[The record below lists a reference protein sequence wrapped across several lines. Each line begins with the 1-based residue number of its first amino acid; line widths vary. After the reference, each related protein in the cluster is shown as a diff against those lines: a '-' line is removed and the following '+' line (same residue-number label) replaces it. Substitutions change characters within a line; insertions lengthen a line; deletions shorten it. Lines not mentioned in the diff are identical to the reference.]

1 MQMIGIGECI
11 HIISKDVKAA
21 VESRDKAFIQDL
33 AKKQAQKGVRYLD
46 LNIGPQKKAG
56 HEVMPWM
63 VQTIQE
69 VTQLPLSLDTSNAA
83 AIEAG
88 LKVVKKKALINSTD
102 ATEERMAAMM
112 PLAAKYNANLIA
124 LTLAKGG
131 IPTTA
136 DARVELATERIFVAA
151 AQHGVPIENLW
162 LDPLV
167 LTVNGNQDQAQQTI
181 NAVRFFKQLAD
192 PPPKTTCGLSNV
204 SNQCPA
210 ELRPLLN
217 RVFMVMMAGAG
228 LDSAILDPLDKE
240 TMEAVRILDTRD
252 DSTPKGRLY
261 LGIYDAYAAME
272 QYDTSQVDMS
282 DPELKDIAKTVNIMQ
297 NKTLYAHGY
306 LRL

>member
-1 MQMIGIGECI
+1 MKLIAIGECI

-21 VESRDKAFIQDL
+21 VETRDKAFIQNL
-33 AKKQAQKGVRYLD
+33 AKKQAEKGADYLD

-69 VTQLPLSLDTSNAA
+69 VVDLPLSLDTSNAA

-88 LKVVKKKALINSTD
+88 LKVCRKTSLINSTD
-102 ATEERMAAMM
+102 ATEERMSAMM

-136 DARVELATERIFVAA
+136 DARIELATERIFTAA
-151 AQHGVPIENLW
+151 AQYGVPIENLW

-204 SNQCPA
+204 SNQCPH

-217 RVFMVMMAGAG
+217 RIFLIMMMGAG
-228 LDSAILDPLDKE
+228 LDSAILDPLDFD
-240 TMEAVRILDTRD
+240 TMEVVRIIDTRD
-252 DSTPKGRLY
+252 DSTPKGKLY
-261 LGIYDAYAAME
+261 LGIYDAYVAME
-272 QYDTSQVDMS
+272 QFDTSGVDMS
-282 DPELKDIAKTVNIMQ
+282 DPELSDIAKTVNIMQ

-306 LRL
+306 LKL

>member
-1 MQMIGIGECI
+1 MKLIAIGECI

-21 VESRDKAFIQDL
+21 VESRDKAFIQNL
-33 AKKQAQKGVRYLD
+33 AQKQAEKGATYLD

-69 VTQLPLSLDTSNAA
+69 VVDLPLSLDTSNAA

-88 LKVVKKKALINSTD
+88 LKVCQKTALINSTD
-102 ATEERMAAMM
+102 ATEERMSAMM

-136 DARVELATERIFVAA
+136 DARVELATERIFPTA
-151 AQHGVPIENLW
+151 AQYGVPIENIW

-204 SNQCPA
+204 SNQCPH

-217 RVFMVMMAGAG
+217 RIFLIMMAGAG
-228 LDSAILDPLDKE
+228 LDSAILDPLDFE
-240 TMEAVRILDTRD
+240 TMEVVRILDARD
-252 DSTPKGRLY
+252 DSTPKGKLY

-272 QYDTSQVDMS
+272 DFDTSSVDMS
-282 DPELKDIAKTVNIMQ
+282 NPELRDIAKTVNIMQ

-306 LRL
+306 LKL

>member
-1 MQMIGIGECI
+1 MIAIGECI
-11 HIISKDVKAA
+11 HIISKDVKTA
-21 VESRDKAFIQDL
+21 VENRDKSFIQNL
-33 AKKQAQKGVRYLD
+33 AKKQADKGANYID

-63 VQTIQE
+63 VQAIQE
-69 VTQLPLSLDTSNAA
+69 VVDLPLSLDTSNAA

-88 LKVVKKKALINSTD
+88 LKVCKRKALINSTD
-102 ATEERMAAMM
+102 ATEERMSAMM

-131 IPTTA
+131 IPTSA
-136 DARVELATERIFVAA
+136 DARVELATERIFTAA
-151 AQHGVPIENLW
+151 EKFGVPIENLW

-210 ELRPLLN
+210 ELRHLLN
-217 RVFMVMMAGAG
+217 RVFLVMMAGAG
-228 LDSAILDPLDKE
+228 LDSAILDPLDHE
-240 TMEAVRILDTRD
+240 TMEAIRIIDKRD
-252 DSTPKGRLY
+252 DSTPKCKLY

>member
-1 MQMIGIGECI
+1 MKLIAIGECI
-11 HIISKDVKAA
+11 HIISKDVKTA
-21 VESRDKAFIQDL
+21 VENRDKAFIQNL
-33 AKKQAQKGVRYLD
+33 AKLQAQKGADYID

-63 VQTIQE
+63 VHTIQE
-69 VTQLPLSLDTSNAA
+69 VVHLPLSLDTSNAA

-88 LKVVKKKALINSTD
+88 LKVCKKTALINSTD
-102 ATEERMAAMM
+102 STEERLSAMM
-112 PLAAKYNANLIA
+112 PLAAKYNANIIS

-136 DARVELATERIFVAA
+136 DARVELATERIFPAA
-151 AQHGVPIENLW
+151 AKYGVPIENIW

-204 SNQCPA
+204 SNTCPA
-210 ELRPLLN
+210 EGRHLLN
-217 RVFMVMMAGAG
+217 RVFMIMMAGAG
-228 LDSAILDPLDKE
+228 LDSAILDPLDHE
-240 TMEAVRILDTRD
+240 TMEAIRILDTRD
-252 DSTPKGRLY
+252 DSTAKGRLY

-272 QYDTSQVDMS
+272 QFDTSSVDMS
-282 DPELKDIAKTVNIMQ
+282 NHELSDIAKTVNIMQ

-306 LRL
+306 LKL

>member
-1 MQMIGIGECI
+1 MIAIGECI
-11 HIISKDVKAA
+11 HIISKDVKTA
-21 VESRDKAFIQDL
+21 VETRDKSFIQNL
-33 AKKQAQKGVRYLD
+33 AKKQADKGAHYID

-63 VQTIQE
+63 VQAIQE
-69 VTQLPLSLDTSNAA
+69 VVELPLSLDTSNAA

-88 LKVVKKKALINSTD
+88 LKVCKRKALINSTD
-102 ATEERMAAMM
+102 ATEERMSAMM

-131 IPTTA
+131 IPTSA
-136 DARVELATERIFVAA
+136 DARVELATERIFAA
-151 AQHGVPIENLW
+151 AEKFGVPIENLW

-181 NAVRFFKQLAD
+181 NAVRFFKPLAD

-210 ELRPLLN
+210 ELRHLLN
-217 RVFMVMMAGAG
+217 RVFLIMMAGAG
-228 LDSAILDPLDKE
+228 LDSAILDPLDHE
-240 TMEAVRILDTRD
+240 TMEAIRIIDKRD
-252 DSTPKGRLY
+252 DSTPKGKLY
-261 LGIYDAYAAME
+261 LGIFDAYAAME
-272 QYDTSQVDMS
+272 EYDTSQVDMS
-282 DPELKDIAKTVNIMQ
+282 DPELKDMAKTVNIMQ

>member
-33 AKKQAQKGVRYLD
+33 AKKQAQKGARYLD

-69 VTQLPLSLDTSNAA
+69 VTDLPLSLDTSNAA

-88 LKVVKKKALINSTD
+88 LKVCKKKSLINSTD
-102 ATEERMAAMM
+102 ATEERMNAMM
-112 PLAAKYNANLIA
+112 PLAAKYNCNLIS

-131 IPTTA
+131 LPTTA

-192 PPPKTTCGLSNV
+192 PPPMTTCGLSNV
-204 SNQCPA
+204 SNSCPH

-217 RVFMVMMAGAG
+217 RVFLIMMAGAG
-228 LDSAILDPLDKE
+228 LDSAILDPLDADL
-240 TMEAVRILDTRD
+240 MEVIRILETRD
-252 DSTPKGRLY
+252 DSTPLGRLY
-261 LGIYDAYAAME
+261 LGIYDAYVAME
-272 QYDTSQVDMS
+272 LFDTGSVDMS
-282 DPELKDIAKTVNIMQ
+282 DPKLMEVAKTVNILK

-306 LRL
+306 LKL

>member
-1 MQMIGIGECI
+1 MKLIAIGECI

-21 VESRDKAFIQDL
+21 VESRDKAFIQNL
-33 AKKQAQKGVRYLD
+33 AKLQAAKGADYLD
-46 LNIGPQKKAG
+46 LNIGPQKKLG

-69 VTQLPLSLDTSNAA
+69 VVDLPLSLDTSNAA

-88 LKVVKKKALINSTD
+88 LKVVKKTPLINSTD
-102 ATEERMAAMM
+102 ATEERLSAMM
-112 PLAAKYNANLIA
+112 PLAAKYNANIIA

-136 DARVELATERIFVAA
+136 DARVELATERTFTAA
-151 AQHGVPIENLW
+151 AQYGVPIENIW

-204 SNQCPA
+204 SNQCPP

-217 RVFMVMMAGAG
+217 RVFMIMMAGAG

-252 DSTPKGRLY
+252 DSTPKGKLY

-272 QYDTSQVDMS
+272 QFDTSQVDMS
-282 DPELKDIAKTVNIMQ
+282 DPVLSNIAKTVNIMQ

-306 LRL
+306 LKL

>member
-1 MQMIGIGECI
+1 MIAIGECI
-11 HIISKDVKAA
+11 HIISKDVKTA
-21 VESRDKAFIQDL
+21 VENRDKSFIQNL
-33 AKKQAQKGVRYLD
+33 AKKQADKGAHYID

-63 VQTIQE
+63 VQAIQE
-69 VTQLPLSLDTSNAA
+69 VVELPLSLDTSNAA

-88 LKVVKKKALINSTD
+88 LKVCKRKALINSTD
-102 ATEERMAAMM
+102 ATEERMSAMM

-131 IPTTA
+131 IPTSA
-136 DARVELATERIFVAA
+136 DARVELATERIFAA
-151 AQHGVPIENLW
+151 AEKFGVPIENLW

-204 SNQCPA
+204 SNTCPA
-210 ELRPLLN
+210 ELRHLLN

-228 LDSAILDPLDKE
+228 LDSAILDPLDHE
-240 TMEAVRILDTRD
+240 TMEAIRILDKRD

-261 LGIYDAYAAME
+261 LGIYDAYATME
-272 QYDTSQVDMS
+272 QYDISQVDMS
-282 DPELKDIAKTVNIMQ
+282 NPELKDIAKTVNILQ

>member
-1 MQMIGIGECI
+1 MIAIGECI
-11 HIISKDVKAA
+11 HIISKDVKTA
-21 VESRDKAFIQDL
+21 VENRDKSFIQNL
-33 AKKQAQKGVRYLD
+33 AKKQADKGAHYID

-63 VQTIQE
+63 VQAIQE
-69 VTQLPLSLDTSNAA
+69 VVELPLSLDTSNAA

-88 LKVVKKKALINSTD
+88 LKVCKRKALINSTD
-102 ATEERMAAMM
+102 ATEERMSAMM

-131 IPTTA
+131 IPTSA
-136 DARVELATERIFVAA
+136 DARVELATERIFAA
-151 AQHGVPIENLW
+151 AEKFGVPIENLW

-204 SNQCPA
+204 SNTCPA
-210 ELRPLLN
+210 ELRHLLN

-228 LDSAILDPLDKE
+228 LDSAILDPLDHE
-240 TMEAVRILDTRD
+240 TMEAIRILDKRD
-252 DSTPKGRLY
+252 DSTPKGKLY

-272 QYDTSQVDMS
+272 EYDISQVDMS
-282 DPELKDIAKTVNIMQ
+282 NPELKDIAKTVNILQ

-306 LRL
+306 LKL

>member
-1 MQMIGIGECI
+1 MKLIAIGECI
-11 HIISKDVKAA
+11 HIISKEVKAA
-21 VESRDKAFIQDL
+21 VEQRDKAYIQHL
-33 AKKQAQKGVRYLD
+33 AKLQAEKGADYLD

-63 VQTIQE
+63 VHTIQE
-69 VTQLPLSLDTSNAA
+69 VTHLPLSLDSSNAA

-88 LKVVKKKALINSTD
+88 LKVCKKKALINSTD
-102 ATEERMAAMM
+102 ATEERMSAMM
-112 PLAAKYNANLIA
+112 PLASKYNANIIA

-136 DARVELATERIFVAA
+136 DARVELATERIFAA
-151 AQHGVPIENLW
+151 AAKYGVPIENIW

-181 NAVRFFKQLAD
+181 DAVRFFKQLAD

-204 SNQCPA
+204 SNTCPA
-210 ELRPLLN
+210 EGRHLLN

-240 TMEAVRILDTRD
+240 TMEAIRIINTRD
-252 DSTPKGRLY
+252 ESTPKGKLY
-261 LGIYDAYAAME
+261 VGLYDAYVAME
-272 QYDTSQVDMS
+272 QYDISQVDMS
-282 DPELKDIAKTVNIMQ
+282 DPELKDIAKTINILQ

-306 LRL
+306 LKL

>member
-1 MQMIGIGECI
+1 MIAIGECI
-11 HIISKDVKAA
+11 HIISKDVRAA
-21 VESRDKAFIQDL
+21 VESRDKAFIQNL
-33 AKKQAQKGVRYLD
+33 AKEQAEKGANYID

-69 VTQLPLSLDTSNAA
+69 VVDLPLSLDTSNAA

-88 LKVVKKKALINSTD
+88 LKVCKKTALINSTD
-102 ATEERMAAMM
+102 ATEERMGAMM
-112 PLAAKYNANLIA
+112 PLAAKYNANIIA

-136 DARVELATERIFVAA
+136 DARVELATERIFTAA
-151 AQHGVPIENLW
+151 AQHGVPIENIW

-204 SNQCPA
+204 SNQCPP

-228 LDSAILDPLDKE
+228 LDSAILDPLDHE
-240 TMEAVRILDTRD
+240 TMEAIRILDTRD
-252 DSTPKGRLY
+252 NSTPKGKLY
-261 LGIYDAYAAME
+261 LGLFDAYAAME
-272 QYDTSQVDMS
+272 EYDISQVDMS
-282 DPELKDIAKTVNIMQ
+282 NPVLSDIAKTINILQ

-306 LRL
+306 LKL

>member
-1 MQMIGIGECI
+1 MIAIGECI
-11 HIISKDVKAA
+11 HIISKDVRAA
-21 VESRDKAFIQDL
+21 VENRDKAFIQNL
-33 AKKQAQKGVRYLD
+33 AKKQADKGANYID

-69 VTQLPLSLDTSNAA
+69 VVDLPLSLDTSNAA

-88 LKVVKKKALINSTD
+88 LKVCKRKALINSTD
-102 ATEERMAAMM
+102 ATEERMSAMM
-112 PLAAKYNANLIA
+112 PLAAKYNADLIA

-136 DARVELATERIFVAA
+136 DARVELATERIFTAA
-151 AQHGVPIENLW
+151 AQYGVPIENIW

-167 LTVNGNQDQAQQTI
+167 LTVNGNQDQVQQTI

-204 SNQCPA
+204 SNQCPH

-217 RVFMVMMAGAG
+217 RVFLIMMMGAG
-228 LDSAILDPLDKE
+228 LDSAILDPLDDE
-240 TMEAVRILDTRD
+240 IMEAIRIINTRD
-252 DSTPKGRLY
+252 DSTPKGKLY

-272 QYDTSQVDMS
+272 QFDTSQVDKS
-282 DPELKDIAKTVNIMQ
+282 DPVLRDIAKTVDVMQ

-306 LRL
+306 LKL

>member
-21 VESRDKAFIQDL
+21 VESRNKAFIQDL
-33 AKKQAQKGVRYLD
+33 AKKQAHKGARYLD

-69 VTQLPLSLDTSNAA
+69 VSHLPLSLDTSNSA

-88 LKVVKKKALINSTD
+88 LKVCKKKALINSTD
-102 ATEERMAAMM
+102 ATEERMGAMM
-112 PLAAKYNANLIA
+112 PLAAKYNADLIA

-151 AQHGVPIENLW
+151 AQHGVPVENLW

-204 SNQCPA
+204 SNTCPH

-217 RVFMVMMAGAG
+217 RVFLVMMAGAG
-228 LDSAILDPLDKE
+228 LDSAILDPLDDDL
-240 TMEAVRILDTRD
+240 MHAIRILETRD
-252 DSTPKGRLY
+252 DSTPLGRLY
-261 LGIYDAYAAME
+261 LGIYDAYVAME
-272 QYDTSQVDMS
+272 MFDTSSVDMS
-282 DPELKDIAKTVNIMQ
+282 DPKLMEVAKTVNVLQ

-306 LRL
+306 LKL

>member
-1 MQMIGIGECI
+1 MKLIAIGECI
-11 HIISKDVKAA
+11 HIISKDVKGA
-21 VESRDKAFIQDL
+21 VEKRDKAFIQSL
-33 AKKQAQKGVRYLD
+33 AKLQADKGADYLD

-69 VTQLPLSLDTSNAA
+69 VTHLPLSLDSSNAA

-88 LKVVKKKALINSTD
+88 LKVCKKTALINSTD
-102 ATEERMAAMM
+102 ATEERMSAMM

-136 DARVELATERIFVAA
+136 DARVELATERIFTAA

-261 LGIYDAYAAME
+261 LGIYDAYVAME
-272 QYDTSQVDMS
+272 QFDTSQVDMS

>member
-1 MQMIGIGECI
+1 MIAIGECI
-11 HIISKDVKAA
+11 HIISKDVKTA
-21 VESRDKAFIQDL
+21 VENRDKSFIQNL
-33 AKKQAQKGVRYLD
+33 AKKQADKGANYID

-63 VQTIQE
+63 VQAIQE
-69 VTQLPLSLDTSNAA
+69 VVELPLSLDTSNAA

-88 LKVVKKKALINSTD
+88 LKVCKKKALINSTD
-102 ATEERMAAMM
+102 ATEERMGAMM
-112 PLAAKYNANLIA
+112 PLAAKYNVDIIA

-136 DARVELATERIFVAA
+136 DARVELATERTFVAA
-151 AQHGVPIENLW
+151 AKYGVPIENIW

-204 SNQCPA
+204 SNQCPP
-210 ELRPLLN
+210 ELRHLLN
-217 RVFMVMMAGAG
+217 RVFLVMMAGAG
-228 LDSAILDPLDKE
+228 LDSAILDPLDHE
-240 TMEAVRILDTRD
+240 TMEAIRILDKRD
-252 DSTPKGRLY
+252 SSTPKGRLY

-272 QYDTSQVDMS
+272 QFDTSGVDMS
-282 DPELKDIAKTVNIMQ
+282 DPALSDIAKTVNILQ

>member
-1 MQMIGIGECI
+1 MIAIGECI
-11 HIISKDVKAA
+11 HIISKDVKTA
-21 VESRDKAFIQDL
+21 VENRDKAFIQNL
-33 AKKQAQKGVRYLD
+33 AKKQAEKGANYLD

-69 VTQLPLSLDTSNAA
+69 VVDLPLSLDTSNAA

-88 LKVVKKKALINSTD
+88 LKVCKRKALINSTD
-102 ATEERMAAMM
+102 ATEERMSAMM
-112 PLAAKYNANLIA
+112 PLAAKYNAGLIA

-136 DARVELATERIFVAA
+136 DARVELATERIFPAA
-151 AQHGVPIENLW
+151 AQYGVPLEDIW

-204 SNQCPA
+204 SNQCPH

-217 RVFMVMMAGAG
+217 RVFLIMMMGAG
-228 LDSAILDPLDKE
+228 LDSAILDPLDNE
-240 TMEAVRILDTRD
+240 LMEAIRIVENRD

-272 QYDTSQVDMS
+272 QFDTRQVDMS
-282 DPELKDIAKTVNIMQ
+282 DPVLRDIAKTVDVLQ

-306 LRL
+306 LKL

>member
-1 MQMIGIGECI
+1 MIAIGECI
-11 HIISKDVKAA
+11 HIISKDVKTA
-21 VESRDKAFIQDL
+21 VENRDKSFIQNL
-33 AKKQAQKGVRYLD
+33 AKKQADKGAHYID

-56 HEVMPWM
+56 HEIMPWM
-63 VQTIQE
+63 VQAIQE
-69 VTQLPLSLDTSNAA
+69 VVELPLSLDTSNAA

-88 LKVVKKKALINSTD
+88 LKVCKRKALINSTD
-102 ATEERMAAMM
+102 ATEERMSAMM

-131 IPTTA
+131 IPTSA
-136 DARVELATERIFVAA
+136 DARVELATERIFAA
-151 AQHGVPIENLW
+151 AEKFGVPIENLW

-204 SNQCPA
+204 SNTCPA
-210 ELRPLLN
+210 ELRHLLN

-228 LDSAILDPLDKE
+228 LDSAILDPLDHE
-240 TMEAVRILDTRD
+240 TMEAIRILDKRD
-252 DSTPKGRLY
+252 DSTPKGKLY

-272 QYDTSQVDMS
+272 QYDIGQVDMS
-282 DPELKDIAKTVNIMQ
+282 NPELKDIAKTVNILQ

-306 LRL
+306 LKL

>member
-1 MQMIGIGECI
+1 MKLIAIGECI

-21 VESRDKAFIQDL
+21 VENRDKAFIQNL
-33 AKKQAQKGVRYLD
+33 AKKQAEKGADYLD

-69 VTQLPLSLDTSNAA
+69 VVDLPLSLDTSNAA

-88 LKVVKKKALINSTD
+88 LKVCKKTALINSTD
-102 ATEERMAAMM
+102 ATEERLSAMM
-112 PLAAKYNANLIA
+112 PLAAKYNANIIA

-136 DARVELATERIFVAA
+136 DARVELATERTFTAA
-151 AQHGVPIENLW
+151 AQYGVPIENIW

-204 SNQCPA
+204 SNQCPPD
-210 ELRPLLN
+210 LRPLLN
-217 RVFMVMMAGAG
+217 RIFLIMMAGAG

-252 DSTPKGRLY
+252 DSTPKGKLY
-261 LGIYDAYAAME
+261 LGIYDAYVAME

-282 DPELKDIAKTVNIMQ
+282 DPVLSDIAKTVNILQ

-306 LRL
+306 LKL

>member
-1 MQMIGIGECI
+1 MIAIGECI
-11 HIISKDVKAA
+11 HIISKDVRAA
-21 VESRDKAFIQDL
+21 VDSRDKAFIQNL
-33 AKKQAQKGVRYLD
+33 AKHQAAKGANYID

-69 VTQLPLSLDTSNAA
+69 VCDLPLSLDTSNAA

-88 LKVVKKKALINSTD
+88 LKVCKKKALINSTD
-102 ATEERMAAMM
+102 ATEERMGAMM

-136 DARVELATERIFVAA
+136 DARVELATECIFAA
-151 AQHGVPIENLW
+151 AAKYGVPIENLW

-167 LTVNGNQDQAQQTI
+167 LTVNGNQDQAEQTI

-204 SNQCPA
+204 SNSCPA
-210 ELRPLLN
+210 ELRHLLN

-228 LDSAILDPLDKE
+228 LDSAILDPLDHE
-240 TMEAVRILDTRD
+240 TMEAIRILDTKD
-252 DSTPKGRLY
+252 DSKPKGKLY

-272 QYDTSQVDMS
+272 QFDTNSVDMS
-282 DPELKDIAKTVNIMQ
+282 NPELSDIAKTVNILQ

-306 LRL
+306 LKL

>member
-1 MQMIGIGECI
+1 MIAIGECI
-11 HIISKDVKAA
+11 HIISKDVKTA
-21 VESRDKAFIQDL
+21 VENRDKSFIQNL
-33 AKKQAQKGVRYLD
+33 AKKQADKGAHYID

-63 VQTIQE
+63 VQAIQE
-69 VTQLPLSLDTSNAA
+69 VTDLPLSLDTSNAA

-88 LKVVKKKALINSTD
+88 LKVCKRKALINSTD
-102 ATEERMAAMM
+102 ATEERMSAMM

-131 IPTTA
+131 IPTSA
-136 DARVELATERIFVAA
+136 DARVELATERIFAA
-151 AQHGVPIENLW
+151 AEKFGVPIENLW

-210 ELRPLLN
+210 ELRHLLN

-228 LDSAILDPLDKE
+228 LDSAILDPLDHE
-240 TMEAVRILDTRD
+240 TMEAIRILDKRD
-252 DSTPKGRLY
+252 DSTPKGKLY

-272 QYDTSQVDMS
+272 LYDISQVDMS
-282 DPELKDIAKTVNIMQ
+282 DPELKDIAKTINILQ

-306 LRL
+306 LKL